1 MLYRI
6 KKVEIKF
13 EDEFVQNLNVT
24 SSALIRFARASYC
37 DIGKLSYTTYMN
49 LISQSHQALQPELNY
64 FEIKL

>member
-49 LISQSHQALQPELNY
+49 LISQSH
-64 FEIKL
+64 